1 MTTFLLIRHGQSEAN
16 LNKVF
21 AGHFDAPLTDLG
33 VRQANATAEYIK
45 NNYKV
50 DKVYASDL
58 DRAFSTGKALSDL
71 LGLDITPTKE
81 LREIFAGDWEGRKFV
96 DIKEK
101 YPKLFENW
109 FGDSGNIR
117 CPNGESVEELGKRI
131 YSCLKKIAEE
141 NCGKTVAIATH
152 ATPIRSLQAIVNYGS
167 VEEIKN
173 VPWVSNA
180 SVTVVT
186 YDNGAFTFTEIGI
199 NAHLSGMISELPKK
213 V

>member
-1 MTTFLLIRHGQSEAN
+1 MTKFLLIRHGQSEAN
-16 LNKVF
+16 LNGVF

-33 VRQANATAEYIK
+33 IRQANATAEYIK

-58 DRAFSTGKALSDL
+58 MRAFSTGKALSDA
-71 LGLDITPTKE
+71 LGLDITPTE
-81 LREIFAGDWEGRKFV
+81 MLREIFAGDWEGRKFV

-101 YPKLFENW
+101 YPELFENW

-117 CPNGESVEELGKRI
+117 CPNGESVKELGERI
-131 YSCLKKIAEE
+131 CSCLKKIADE

-152 ATPIRSLQAIVNYGS
+152 ATPIRALQAIVNYVS
-167 VEEIKN
+167 VEKIKN

-186 YDNGAFTFTEIGI
+186 YDNGKWTFTEVSYDKHLEGI
-199 NAHLSGMISELPKK
+199 LTTLPKYI
-213 V
+213 